1 MMIYNVFGKLLGVK
15 KSADGWQVFRVD
27 LAGGKHPRLHEMVI
41 PDFVN
46 EEEILGWFDDIYH
59 EAASNKHPQV
69 FRVE

>member
-1 MMIYNVFGKLLGVK
+1 MI
-15 KSADGWQVFRVD
+15 
-27 LAGGKHPRLHEMVI
+27 I

-59 EAASNKHPQV
+59 EASSNKHPQV